1 MTSNDRSSPSY
12 WEKGSGS
19 RGNSRHLEVTGQRV
33 KYIGPGS
40 ADKDAACVRAN
51 TYVPPSQAIYYFEVQ
66 IVSKGRD
73 GYIGVGFCTADVNMD
88 RLPGWEPQSYGYH
101 GDDGNAFRS
110 DGKGRRYG
118 PTFGTGDVIG
128 SLLNRAEQTIAYFK
142 NGIDLGTAFIG
153 VAEEKLYPCVGM
165 QTHEEEVLANFG
177 DAPFKADVDSMRV
190 EAARRLEAQIR
201 QTELPG
207 RGKVGSLMAEMI
219 FDYMVHNSYFE
230 SAAVVAR
237 DLLDGAVEVSPKDR
251 DEVRLRAGVAE
262 ALIAGHI
269 EDAMSTAERVA
280 PGVLQAHPSILF
292 RLHCQKFMELVR
304 QRDDEAAM
312 AFGRS
317 VLVKAASTGEDQELL
332 QDALSLLGY
341 NDPASSPCGNLLGTK
356 VREDLAK
363 LLIAAILK
371 HTGRREQSAMERI
384 GCQLETSLGTLLSLG
399 DPRIS
404 LIDNAGP
411 GNALKY

>member
-1 MTSNDRSSPSY
+1 MNSSNRSAPAY

-19 RGNSRHLEVTGQRV
+19 RGNSRHLEVSGQRV

-40 ADKDAACVRAN
+40 ADKDAASVRAN
-51 TYVPPSQAIYYFEVQ
+51 TYVSPSQAIYYFEVQ

-110 DGKGRRYG
+110 DGKGKRYG

-128 SLLNRAEQTIAYFK
+128 ALLNRAEHTISYFK
-142 NGIDLGTAFIG
+142 NGIDLGTAFTD
-153 VAEEKLYPCVGM
+153 VSEEKLYPCVGM

-177 DAPFKADVDSMRV
+177 DAPFKADMESMKV
-190 EAARRLEAQIR
+190 EAARRLEAQIN
-201 QTELPG
+201 QTALPD
-207 RGKVGSLMAEMI
+207 RGKVGSVLAELI
-219 FDYMVHNSYFE
+219 FDYLVHHSYFE

-237 DLLDGAVEVSPKDR
+237 DLLDGAVGVSPKDR

-262 ALIAGHI
+262 AVIAGRI
-269 EDAMSTAERVA
+269 DEAMSDAERVA

-304 QRDDEAAM
+304 QRDDEGAM
-312 AFGRS
+312 VFGRT
-317 VLVKAASTGEDQELL
+317 VLVKAATTGEDQELL

-341 NDPASSPCGNLLGTK
+341 DDPASSPCGNLLGTK
-356 VREDLAK
+356 AREDLAK
-363 LLIAAILK
+363 SLIAVILK
-371 HTGRREQSAMERI
+371 HTGRREHSALERI
-384 GCQLETSLGTLLSLG
+384 ECQLEAALGTLQSLG
-399 DPRIS
+399 DPRIG
-404 LIDNAGP
+404 LIERAGP
-411 GNALKY
+411 GTAFK

>member
-1 MTSNDRSSPSY
+1 MSSSNRSPPSH

-19 RGNSRHLEVTGQRV
+19 RGNSRHLEVNGQRV

-51 TYVPPSQAIYYFEVQ
+51 TYVPLSQAIYYFEVQ
-66 IVSKGRD
+66 IISKGRD

-118 PTFGTGDVIG
+118 PTFGTGDVVG
-128 SLLNRAEQTIAYFK
+128 ALLNRAEQTIAYFK
-142 NGIDLGTAFIG
+142 NGIDLGTAFLG

-177 DAPFKADVDSMRV
+177 EAPFKADVESMKV
-190 EAARRLEAQIR
+190 EAARRLEAQI
-201 QTELPG
+201 QETVLPA
-207 RGKVGSLMAEMI
+207 RGKVGSLLAELI
-219 FDYMVHNSYFE
+219 FDYMVHNCYFE

-237 DLLDGAVEVSPKDR
+237 DLLDGAVEVSPQDR
-251 DEVRLRAGVAE
+251 DEVRLRAGAAE
-262 ALIAGHI
+262 ALVAGRI
-269 EDAMSTAERVA
+269 DDAMSSAEHVA
-280 PGVLQAHPSILF
+280 PGVLQAHPGILF
-292 RLHCQKFMELVR
+292 RLQCQKFMELVR
-304 QRDDEAAM
+304 QRDDEGAVKFGSTVLKKSAA
-312 AFGRS
+312 
-317 VLVKAASTGEDQELL
+317 TGEDQELL

-341 NDPASSPCGNLLGTK
+341 NDPASSPCGSLLGTK

-363 LLIAAILK
+363 VLTAAILK
-371 HTGRREQSAMERI
+371 HTGKREQSALERI
-384 GCQLETSLGTLLSLG
+384 GCQLEASLGTLLSLG
-399 DPRIS
+399 DPRIA
-404 LIDNAGP
+404 LIENVGP
-411 GNALKY
+411 GKGLKH